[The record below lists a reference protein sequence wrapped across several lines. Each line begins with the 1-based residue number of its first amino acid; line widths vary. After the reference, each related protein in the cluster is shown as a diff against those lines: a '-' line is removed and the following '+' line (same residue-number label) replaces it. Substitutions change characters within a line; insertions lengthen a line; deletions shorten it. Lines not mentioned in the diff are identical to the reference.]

1 VTGPLSRWRR
11 VWWAAGIAALTV
23 VVAGTILMTSAR
35 GQMEREAERELLM
48 LMSLRLAALETG
60 LEQLGSEMVLW
71 SDFGRLKESLG
82 LYAAA
87 FQELGPNAGEI
98 LRRRYVTESPY
109 PEGERHLLADA
120 GDGSTY
126 SRLHAERIDGVRDF
140 LSIHAYYDV
149 FMIDADGDVVYSYFK
164 ESDFGTNLV
173 GGPYAETG
181 LGQAFREARAATQAA
196 TTIVVDFSHYEP
208 SGGVPAMFVASP
220 VYDEGEFVGVLA
232 TQIGAAAVNEVMDF
246 TAGMGETGETYAVG
260 QDRLMRSDSRF
271 TDRSDVLQLTVETES
286 VARALEGGRGV
297 HRILDYRY
305 EEVISA
311 YGLLDSQG
319 LRWAI
324 IAEKDVAEI
333 FAPARRLRRM
343 LLLTGLIVVLLVALA
358 AIPDRKK
365 TDWLHAP
372 DLAQPE
378 SSSAA

>member
-1 VTGPLSRWRR
+1 MRGPLGRWRR
-11 VWWAAGIAALTV
+11 VWWAAGIATLTV
-23 VVAGTILMTSAR
+23 IVAGTVLMTSAR

-48 LMSLRLAALETG
+48 LMSLRLSALETG
-60 LEQLGSEMVLW
+60 LEQVGSEMVLW
-71 SDFGRLKESLG
+71 SDFGRLKESLTQYVG
-82 LYAAA
+82 A
-87 FQELGPNAGEI
+87 FRELGPNAGEI

-126 SRLHAERIDGVRDF
+126 SRLHAERVAGVRDF
-140 LSIHAYYDV
+140 LAIHDYYDV

-173 GGPYAETG
+173 AGPHAESG
-181 LGQAFREARAATQAA
+181 LGRAFREARAATRSA
-196 TTIVVDFSHYEP
+196 TTIVVDFSHYQP

-220 VYDEGEFVGVLA
+220 VFDQGEFVGVLA
-232 TQIGAAAVNEVMDF
+232 TQVGAEAVNGIMDF

-260 QDRLMRSDSRF
+260 QDGLMRSDSRF
-271 TDRSDVLQLTVETES
+271 TDRSDVLQLAVETES
-286 VARALEGGRGV
+286 VTRAFEGGSGV
-297 HRILDYRY
+297 HRTLDYRY

-324 IAEKDVAEI
+324 VAEKDVAEI

-343 LLLTGLIVVLLVALA
+343 LLLTGLVVVLLVALA
-358 AIPDRKK
+358 AIPDREKP
-365 TDWLHAP
+365 DWLQAP
-372 DLAQPE
+372 DLG
-378 SSSAA
+378 